1 MTQKPNVSGRTEG
14 TKDSTSLP
22 SETDDQI
29 QTHDESHGH
38 DDPFEV
44 TEQSLKL
51 IRFYYG
57 ESKPEFT
64 QGNGTTQ
71 DGDQKGVMLANSDGQ
86 NPRILTN
93 ANHQFLTARQWS
105 DTNMYWTIDI
115 DGRRLIVK
123 HVGSFR
129 AWLGINRGFQNKT
142 IAYPLTQP
150 LRPVS
155 KLSEDVSVMTIS
167 EASVPSDSGDT
178 ENQTTSA
185 IELSKP
191 HNHTASEFEINR
203 ELQLILDTDRN
214 YYENKAPPYVFDN
227 DTDPQPYF
235 VAVLAD
241 GNRRRTNHQIEGQDC
256 VVAKFKGGG
265 EGGGFCLKRWSGHVQ
280 GFSQKPVAYSVREK
294 QGHSQKPPTSNLPNP
309 GLMPKPELPPP
320 QGLECTAQPS
330 HRQDTVHNLR
340 SNQTQHDDP
349 SAGDTTESDTGDL
362 DEWIQKLRS
371 EYGSQKPEFVRE
383 KGAVAVGE
391 TEVIVAATWRGQYP
405 SSDPTLLLITAQRWD
420 EHYIFWLRENTKRRY
435 IVAPFEVKDRIIYRR
450 WYRGVKAFMQR
461 TFAFEPDAT
470 ISNGLATTEPREKQP
485 RSLQAQTT
493 QGKNRQQLRETA
505 YTSTA
510 VSQPARPGKRHR
522 DVLTN
527 ENPEDA
533 RPSKSR
539 SRALDT
545 TRQGP
550 YEASVEKQQHDITTI
565 NPAEDLG
572 SNLQATQARPGNQM
586 RVDIPQ
592 ASQRKQQ
599 LRQQLHMLI
608 DDGRKLCKDEL
619 QEIEKEEK
627 KALKGS
633 LSPSDRK
640 QSLIHM
646 EVHTYPGIVI

>member
-1 MTQKPNVSGRTEG
+1 
-14 TKDSTSLP
+14 
-22 SETDDQI
+22 
-29 QTHDESHGH
+29 
-38 DDPFEV
+38 
-44 TEQSLKL
+44 
-51 IRFYYG
+51 
-57 ESKPEFT
+57 
-64 QGNGTTQ
+64 
-71 DGDQKGVMLANSDGQ
+71 
-86 NPRILTN
+86 
-93 ANHQFLTARQWS
+93 
-105 DTNMYWTIDI
+105 MYWTIDI

-241 GNRRRTNHQIEGQDC
+241 
-256 VVAKFKGGG
+256 
-265 EGGGFCLKRWSGHVQ
+265 
-280 GFSQKPVAYSVREK
+280 
-294 QGHSQKPPTSNLPNP
+294 GHSQKPPTSNLPNP

-470 ISNGLATTEPREKQP
+470 ISNGLATTEPRGSFEGAMPGIQLTTAPEKQP

-592 ASQRKQQ
+592 ASVHTKLTDLKQRKQQ